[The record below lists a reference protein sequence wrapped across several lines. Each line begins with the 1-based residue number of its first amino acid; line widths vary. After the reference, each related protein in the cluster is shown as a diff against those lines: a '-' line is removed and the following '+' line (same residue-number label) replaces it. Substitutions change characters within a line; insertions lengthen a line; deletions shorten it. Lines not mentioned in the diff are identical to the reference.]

1 MAVESEKISDSLQL
15 PEDAPSRAD
24 SWGLDGGL
32 RAQLKKKPGEDED
45 SSSEQARDAC
55 PEMVTLIALFLFCRA
70 MGLAIILGE
79 SLFHPHAE
87 WASHNG
93 FQLFFFLSDGGTH
106 VSWMTYVTIAYVMVI
121 GVALLSR
128 ATWARTMLMATS
140 VLSILR
146 IAVFMDMAAIISPVM
161 PPAWV
166 ADADFFRAA
175 CYALVGLNATLVLI
189 LLYAPG
195 MSVWFRK
202 KPKLPKNP
210 LHPDSPGPVLPRI

>member
-1 MAVESEKISDSLQL
+1 MAVESDKISDSLQL

-32 RAQLKKKPGEDED
+32 RAQLKKKAGEDD
-45 SSSEQARDAC
+45 DAAGEQTRDTC
-55 PEMVTLIALFLFCRA
+55 PEMVTLVVLFLFCRA

-79 SLFHPHAE
+79 SFFHPHAE

-93 FQLFFFLSDGGTH
+93 FQLFFFLSDGGTR
-106 VSWMTYVTIAYVMVI
+106 VSWMTYVSIAYVIVI
-121 GVALLSR
+121 AMAMLWR
-128 ATWARTMLMATS
+128 MPWARTVLMATS

-146 IAVFMDMAAIISPVM
+146 IAVFMDMAAILSPVM
-161 PPAWV
+161 PPPWI

-195 MSVWFRK
+195 MAFWFRK
-202 KPKLPKNP
+202 KPKQPKNP
-210 LHPDSPGPVLPRI
+210 LHP

>member
-32 RAQLKKKPGEDED
+32 RAQLKKKPSEDDAAAGEQGREP
-45 SSSEQARDAC
+45 C
-55 PEMVTLIALFLFCRA
+55 PEMVTLVALFLFCRA
-70 MGLAIILGE
+70 MGLAIILAE

-87 WASHNG
+87 WASHSG
-93 FQLFFFLSDGGTH
+93 FQLFFFLSDGGTQ
-106 VSWMTYVTIAYVMVI
+106 VSWMTWVSIAYVIVI
-121 GVALLSR
+121 AMAMLR
-128 ATWARTMLMATS
+128 RMPWARTVLMATS

-161 PPAWV
+161 PPPWI

-195 MSVWFRK
+195 MAVWFRK
-202 KPKLPKNP
+202 KPKMPKNP
-210 LHPDSPGPVLPRI
+210 LHP

>member
-1 MAVESEKISDSLQL
+1 MAVGSEKISDSLQL

-24 SWGLDGGL
+24 TWGVDGGL
-32 RAQLKKKPGEDED
+32 RAQLKKKPGEGDD
-45 SSSEQARDAC
+45 AASEQGRDAC
-55 PEMVTLIALFLFCRA
+55 PEMVTLVALFLFCRA

-87 WASHNG
+87 WASHKG

-106 VSWMTYVTIAYVMVI
+106 VSWMTYISIAYVIVI
-121 GVALLSR
+121 AMAMLWR
-128 ATWARTMLMATS
+128 MAWARTLLMATS

-146 IAVFMDMAAIISPVM
+146 IVVFVDMAEIISPVM
-161 PPAWV
+161 PPTWI

-195 MSVWFRK
+195 MAVWFRK

-210 LHPDSPGPVLPRI
+210 LHP